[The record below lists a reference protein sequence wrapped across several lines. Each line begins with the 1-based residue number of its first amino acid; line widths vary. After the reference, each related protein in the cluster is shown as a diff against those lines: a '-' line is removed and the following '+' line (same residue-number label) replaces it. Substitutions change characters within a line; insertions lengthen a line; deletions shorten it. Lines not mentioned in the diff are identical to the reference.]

1 MSYKLLILSN
11 IKYSLMLKYLSVIIL
26 AFSFIACQGDS
37 EESAEGMDQQQPQ
50 QDQQQSPDAQGGQQG
65 QQGEMEQGSA
75 PDIDVSD
82 DELDTFTDAIAEAQE
97 VQMAFQQEMVEMM
110 EDEGMDIETFNQI
123 AQSEQ
128 TGQSTDDLDVSDEE
142 MENFEA
148 ISAKIEEEQAG
159 VEEEIEEAVESAG
172 MEMDR
177 FEEINQA
184 IQQDPELQQ
193 RIQERMQDME
203 PQEGQQ
209 QPQQQQQPPQGQQQ
223 Q

>member
-1 MSYKLLILSN
+1 MV
-11 IKYSLMLKYLSVIIL
+11 KYLSVLIL
-26 AFSFIACQGDS
+26 ALSFIACQSDS
-37 EESAEGMDQQQPQ
+37 EESPEGMEQQPQ
-50 QDQQQSPDAQGGQQG
+50 QQQQQNPSGDQPPMG
-65 QQGEMEQGSA
+65 QQGEA

-82 DELDTFTDAIAEAQE
+82 EELDNFTEAISAAQE
-97 VQMAFQQEMVEMM
+97 VQMEFQQEMVEMM
-110 EDEGMDIETFNQI
+110 EAEGMDIETFNQI

-128 TGQSTDDLDVSDEE
+128 MGQSTDDLDISDED

-159 VEEEIEEAVESAG
+159 VEAAIEEAVEGTG
-172 MEMDR
+172 MEMER

-193 RIQERMQDME
+193 RIQERMQDMQ

-209 QPQQQQQPPQGQQQ
+209 PPQQGQQPPQQQ
-223 Q
+223 